1 MLSRTKLR
9 IILMREPCLFN
20 PLAHRSILLATLTD
34 DDGEIGELSFE
45 DITCLGGDVL
55 LRHSYK
61 LEVVPLAIG
70 ISSDSRFDL
79 SFTE

>member
-1 MLSRTKLR
+1 
-9 IILMREPCLFN
+9 MREPCLFN

-55 LRHSYK
+55 LRHPYK

-70 ISSDSRFDL
+70 ISSDSGFDL